1 MVSAGLTKEQYFD
14 YEFVADYFIGL
25 WENSGDNR
33 KAGLVVCKSALGLY
47 HLHMA
52 CYGNTTTL
60 KSVADI
66 LYHSHVEPQYGGKD
80 ALKSYL
86 LKDGI
91 YSEKGEIVLLQKNL
105 DVIEDAQGKRSDLEE
120 IARLLKEGQ
129 TPQQILRSNLQY
141 YRYEKLILHA
151 YTDMR
156 IDTAPV
162 KLDVYCEWHLGES
175 GSGKTYFY
183 NTLCDK
189 YGKDKIY
196 IVTDYDNNASGG
208 FDGYMRIGCPPILFM
223 DEFKGCGISYQ
234 KLLKEIFMQDE
245 IPIIINYLKSNPDI
259 YNLGILLTF
268 QTGLRVGELS
278 TLKKEDL
285 HGHVI
290 KIRRTEDKYR
300 NENNKWVVT
309 IKEHAKTDA
318 GNRDLIIPSTA
329 LTTLNLILELNP
341 SGTYLFEHYNKRI
354 RGNTFNKRLSA
365 ICDKLQ
371 IPHRTMHKIRKTYG
385 TTLIDGD
392 VDEGFITEQMGHS
405 DISTTKKLY
414 YFSNKTMENKE
425 KQIEN
430 AICF

>member
-1 MVSAGLTKEQYFD
+1 MSFSPKTRGRCWIVTVQEKNMINAGLSKEQYFD

-60 KSVADI
+60 KSVSDI

-86 LKDGI
+86 LKEEI

-105 DVIEDAQGKRSDLEE
+105 DALEDAQGKRSDLEE

-175 GSGKTYFY
+175 GSGKTYYY

-189 YGKDKIY
+189 HGKDKIY

-234 KLLKEIFMQDE
+234 KLLTILTGYTRMQTHSRF
-245 IPIIINYLKSNPDI
+245 NNT
-259 YNLGILLTF
+259 YNLWDTVIITSVYPPEEIYEIMVDSEYRNTDSYKQLI
-268 QTGLRVGELS
+268 RRISKIIYHYKENGEYKIFS
-278 TLKKEDL
+278 VDGQNYVDYQTLKDM
-285 HGHVI
+285 
-290 KIRRTEDKYR
+290 
-300 NENNKWVVT
+300 
-309 IKEHAKTDA
+309 A
-318 GNRDLIIPSTA
+318 
-329 LTTLNLILELNP
+329 
-341 SGTYLFEHYNKRI
+341 SGKC
-354 RGNTFNKRLSA
+354 S
-365 ICDKLQ
+365 
-371 IPHRTMHKIRKTYG
+371 
-385 TTLIDGD
+385 IDGFKTLS
-392 VDEGFITEQMGHS
+392 EEEQL
-405 DISTTKKLY
+405 KLP
-414 YFSNKTMENKE
+414 F
-425 KQIEN
+425 
-430 AICF
+430 A